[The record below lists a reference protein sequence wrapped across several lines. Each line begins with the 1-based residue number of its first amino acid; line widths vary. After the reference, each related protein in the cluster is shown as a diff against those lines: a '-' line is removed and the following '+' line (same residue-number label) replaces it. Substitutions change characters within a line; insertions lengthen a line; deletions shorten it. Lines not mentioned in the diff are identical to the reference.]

1 MNERTR
7 DKNIKA
13 LQQLA
18 DAAVKGKL
26 IVKHPDGRITD
37 TSQTKH
43 LMKRFTS
50 SQEMYSFIYS
60 VLHTKGLTRPEVNV
74 LNPHPSGYSSEYLFP
89 KDMFLVGE
97 GAAIKN
103 AESQDLPKAF
113 ESVFERTGAPAIQ
126 IIAGYDANDAKRVN
140 IMLMPQFMKMNY
152 VDISFSGGFS
162 DQEIEDFF
170 KK

>member
-1 MNERTR
+1 MGERTK
-7 DKNIKA
+7 DKNIKT

-18 DAAVKGKL
+18 DAAAKGKL
-26 IVKHPDGRITD
+26 KVKHPDGRITD

-43 LMKRFTS
+43 LMKRFAS

-74 LNPHPSGYSSEYLFP
+74 LNPHPTDFKAEYLFP

-97 GAAIKN
+97 GPAIKN
-103 AESQDLPKAF
+103 ADSQNLPKAF

-126 IIAGYDANDAKRVN
+126 LIAGYDANDAKRVN
-140 IMLMPQFMKMNY
+140 IMLMPLAMKMNL